1 MENKEIRNENFPV
14 IAIKAIG
21 DEYGLVSMIGP
32 ELMFQRLGEFLAC
45 MMEQTGFY
53 VTKVDKD
60 DKVDS
65 TNLVEMEPYDGQD
78 AEDNKEDLDQ
88 DSSDID

>member
-1 MENKEIRNENFPV
+1 MENKEFNENFPV
-14 IAIKAIG
+14 IAIRATG
-21 DEYGLVSMIGP
+21 DEYGLVSIVGP
-32 ELMFQRLGEFLAC
+32 ELMFQRLGEFLAV

-53 VTKVDKD
+53 VTKLDKD
-60 DKVDS
+60 DKVD

-78 AEDNKEDLDQ
+78 DEDNTQDMDK